1 MMKVPPVK
9 VRRQLP
15 ESVAPVGVRRE
26 LPELVAPVGFAST
39 AVHPVLRSAV
49 LLKAAPGAALQV
61 MF

>member
-1 MMKVPPVK
+1 MK